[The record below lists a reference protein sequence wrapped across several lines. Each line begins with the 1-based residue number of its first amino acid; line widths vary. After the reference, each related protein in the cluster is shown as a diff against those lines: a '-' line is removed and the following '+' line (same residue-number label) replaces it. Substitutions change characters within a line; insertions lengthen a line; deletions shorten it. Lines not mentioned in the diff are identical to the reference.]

1 MIVVVGTPAWNPG
14 PPPGPGGR
22 AASIA
27 LAAAEAG
34 SPVELLGRIG
44 DDPAG
49 DALVMALSR
58 AAVGHAALLRDPV
71 RPTVLFVPADAD
83 EDDVAGGPGSADS
96 PRPAVAS
103 PPDGPSLGAE
113 DVSLGLRYLTDFD
126 VLVVG
131 DDVAATVMPACV
143 EAAAFAGAQLV
154 VVVASSD
161 AVPGGLPVG
170 ATVLQAPDDAGEAF
184 GRLLGRY
191 AAALD
196 GGADPAAAFTD
207 ATADGWEHPG
217 A

>member
-34 SPVELLGRIG
+34 SRVELLGRIG

-49 DALVMALSR
+49 DALVMALNRS
-58 AAVGHAALLRDPV
+58 AV

-83 EDDVAGGPGSADS
+83 EDDVVGGPGSADS

>member
-1 MIVVVGTPAWNPG
+1 VIVVVGTPAWNPG

-34 SPVELLGRIG
+34 SRVELLGRIG

-58 AAVGHAALLRDPV
+58 SAVGHAALLRDPV
-71 RPTVLFVPADAD
+71 HPTVLFVPADAD
-83 EDDVAGGPGSADS
+83 EDDVVGPGAPDG
-96 PRPAVAS
+96 PRPAVAG

-131 DDVAATVMPACV
+131 DDAPAPVIPACV

-154 VVVASSD
+154 VVIASSD
-161 AVPGGLPVG
+161 PAPGGLPVG
-170 ATVLQAPDDAGEAF
+170 ATVLLAPEGAGEAF

-196 GGADPAAAFTD
+196 AGADPAAAFTD

-217 A
+217 T

>member
-1 MIVVVGTPAWNPG
+1 MIVVVGAPAWNPG

-27 LAAAEAG
+27 VAAAEAG
-34 SPVELLGRIG
+34 SRVELLGRIG
-44 DDPAG
+44 DDPTG
-49 DALVMALSR
+49 DALVIALSR

-71 RPTVLFVPADAD
+71 RPTLLFAAADAD
-83 EDDVAGGPGSADS
+83 EDDVVGSLEAVDGI
-96 PRPAVAS
+96 RPAVARA
-103 PPDGPSLGAE
+103 PGGPSLEAA
-113 DVSLGLRYLTDFD
+113 DVSLGLRYLADFA

-131 DDVAATVMPACV
+131 DDAPAPVIPACA

-161 AVPGGLPVG
+161 PVPGGLPVG
-170 ATVLQAPDDAGEAF
+170 ATVLQAPDDGGEAF

-217 A
+217 S